1 MEACS
6 ISHLD
11 PWGTAADFAQCEVQ
25 PLELILV
32 VKHPCQEDIALNLY
46 SPTACMHGKHSAW
59 ECECLLFMHIA
70 ASHDTCRRLE
80 CHGGPRQDQ
89 NGCHLHL
96 LAAAIGYL

>member
-46 SPTACMHGKHSAW
+46 PPQHACMVSTLPGNVNVYCSCISQLVMTRAGDLNVMVAHDRTKMDVT
-59 ECECLLFMHIA
+59 CICL
-70 ASHDTCRRLE
+70 
-80 CHGGPRQDQ
+80 PQQ
-89 NGCHLHL
+89 
-96 LAAAIGYL
+96 